1 MKNSLEIRLK
11 EQKEPTIWGRLVQWL
26 HGKANA
32 PVPQL
37 PKTGTHTDILLSQTQ
52 RTDMQSAVDAP
63 IYPTADTT
71 YFTRRSSKEG
81 GGPEVII

>member
-11 EQKEPTIWGRLVQWL
+11 EQKEPTIWERLVQWL

-37 PKTGTHTDILLSQTQ
+37 PKTGTHTDILLSQSQ
-52 RTDMQSAVDAP
+52 KLQLKQAVESP
-63 IYPTADTT
+63 IE
-71 YFTRRSSKEG
+71 RSSDSTFYRKSESG
-81 GGPEVII
+81 QDSLII